1 MPIQTWSVPKV
12 SENEIIKLK
21 GAIRNLKRN
30 DHFAITIE
38 DLIIFK
44 DKINEEVSELDDL
57 KFIVQNLSRI
67 LEISGKIIKEP
78 SDEIEEEYWESQI

>member
-1 MPIQTWSVPKV
+1 M
-12 SENEIIKLK
+12 K

-44 DKINEEVSELDDL
+44 DTINEEVSELDDL

-67 LEISGKIIKEP
+67 LNISGKIIKDP
-78 SDEIEEEYWESQI
+78 SDEIKEEY